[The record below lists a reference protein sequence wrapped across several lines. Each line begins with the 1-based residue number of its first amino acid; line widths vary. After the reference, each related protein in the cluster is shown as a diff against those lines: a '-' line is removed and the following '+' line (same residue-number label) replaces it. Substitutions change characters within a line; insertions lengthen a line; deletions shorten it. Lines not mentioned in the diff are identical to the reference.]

1 MMTLYWIVTRISH
14 ALLTMRS
21 VINHYVK
28 DGCTVN
34 ICALD
39 ISKAFDRVDH
49 FALLQLL
56 MDRNLPRCF
65 IGVLLDW
72 FTRCFVCVRCSRSYS
87 YWFHIVA
94 GIRQCGILS
103 PILFAVYMNDLIMRL
118 RHHALGCKLFDIF
131 HGCLLC
137 ADDILLCFCH
147 IM

>member
-1 MMTLYWIVTRISH
+1 MVIMTLYWIVTRISH

-72 FTRCFVCVRCSRSYS
+72 FTRCFVCVRWCGSYS
-87 YWFHIVA
+87 YWFRILA
-94 GIRQCGILS
+94 GVRHRQ
-103 PILFAVYMNDLIMRL
+103 
-118 RHHALGCKLFDIF
+118 
-131 HGCLLC
+131 
-137 ADDILLCFCH
+137 
-147 IM
+147 